1 MKRRVAITGLGALAP
16 NGNSTEEMWNSMIN
30 GVNGI
35 GKVSLI
41 DMSDGQVSVAGE
53 VKNFDPLDH
62 IDKKLARRMDR
73 FCQLGYVAASE
84 AMDDACFGN
93 DMPDPYRF
101 GVLIGSG
108 IGGLQTMETEV
119 TKLNAKGLKG
129 TFPLFI
135 PMMIGNIAPG
145 LIAMKYGLKGHNTTV
160 VTACA
165 SGAHGI
171 GDAYRLIK
179 DGYMDAMVTGG
190 CEAPVTRL
198 AMSGFASLKALTLAD
213 DPNRAS
219 IPFDAERSGFVI
231 GEGAGMMVLEEYE
244 HANARGARIYGEIIG
259 YGSSADAYHMTAPH
273 PEADGLVSAIKQAI
287 ADAGI
292 AKEDIK
298 YINAH
303 GTSTELNDLS
313 ETKAYK
319 IAFGEHAKDLKIS
332 STKSMTGHM
341 LGATGA
347 IEAIVSVK
355 AAQTGIIPPTINYKV
370 PDPEC
375 DLDYTPNKAIEF
387 DAGITMSNN
396 LGFGGQNASL
406 IFKREEQ

>member
-1 MKRRVAITGLGALAP
+1 
-16 NGNSTEEMWNSMIN
+16 
-30 GVNGI
+30 
-35 GKVSLI
+35 
-41 DMSDGQVSVAGE
+41 
-53 VKNFDPLDH
+53 
-62 IDKKLARRMDR
+62 
-73 FCQLGYVAASE
+73 
-84 AMDDACFGN
+84 
-93 DMPDPYRF
+93 
-101 GVLIGSG
+101 
-108 IGGLQTMETEV
+108 
-119 TKLNAKGLKG
+119 
-129 TFPLFI
+129 
-135 PMMIGNIAPG
+135 
-145 LIAMKYGLKGHNTTV
+145 
-160 VTACA
+160 
-165 SGAHGI
+165 
-171 GDAYRLIK
+171 
-179 DGYMDAMVTGG
+179 
-190 CEAPVTRL
+190 
-198 AMSGFASLKALTLAD
+198 
-213 DPNRAS
+213 
-219 IPFDAERSGFVI
+219 
-231 GEGAGMMVLEEYE
+231 
-244 HANARGARIYGEIIG
+244 
-259 YGSSADAYHMTAPH
+259 MTAPH